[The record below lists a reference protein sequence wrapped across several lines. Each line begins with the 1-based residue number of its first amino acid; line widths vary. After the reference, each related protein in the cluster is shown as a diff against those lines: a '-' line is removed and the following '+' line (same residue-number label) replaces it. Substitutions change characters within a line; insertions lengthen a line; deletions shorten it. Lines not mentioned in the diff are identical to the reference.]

1 MKSKAAELSKATE
14 ILTGRLKSN
23 NGLIEQINLVNQDNL
38 LSSQALE
45 VIQAN
50 KFSKKELEI
59 LLSEALSDLILSKN
73 TNSILEEINDD
84 TAKYLGVIKKIKTT
98 PNKHKPTNVYLEA
111 WAIFLELKIRNSKNP
126 SFKVFENGIIDH
138 SLPIESETI
147 RKYWREFKEKID
159 SGLYL
164 LELTKK

>member
-45 VIQAN
+45 VIRAN

-73 TNSILEEINDD
+73 TNSILEKINGD
-84 TAKYLGVIKKIKTT
+84 TAKYLGVIKTIKTT
-98 PNKHKPTNVYLEA
+98 PNKHKPTNVYLKA

-126 SFKVFENGIIDH
+126 SFKVFENEIVDH
-138 SLPIESETI
+138 LLPIESDTR

-159 SGLYL
+159 SGIYL
-164 LELTKK
+164 LEPTKK